1 MQGKLGIAIFASFA
15 FCCNG
20 CPPWVDEYVHFHA
33 QQRANAS
40 AKTLTYAALKPEHGA
55 GFGDRF
61 RAIIWGLRLASATDR
76 VFYVEIAQPFRLE
89 LAMSPANIRW
99 TGYATVQQFLLF
111 FPFFHKTSIH
121 VSFGFTVWDNEI
133 IVYIAEPAL
142 FGLGHG
148 KASNTRWVLS
158 PTPHCVTGSFW
169 KWTWKGIEH
178 KAGLEPDST
187 FRNRLF
193 LDVDR
198 RNRQTS
204 MVW

>member
-1 MQGKLGIAIFASFA
+1 MLVSRERGGDARGEPQVRVSHAAAGLATG
-15 FCCNG
+15 
-20 CPPWVDEYVHFHA
+20 VDLLC
-33 QQRANAS
+33 S
-40 AKTLTYAALKPEHGA
+40 SGA
-55 GFGDRF
+55 GGGETR
-61 RAIIWGLRLASATDR
+61 
-76 VFYVEIAQPFRLE
+76 YVVVE
-89 LAMSPANIRW
+89 LKV
-99 TGYATVQQFLLF
+99 GYATVQQFLLF
-111 FPFFHKTSIH
+111 FPFLHKTSIH

-178 KAGLEPDST
+178 KAGLEPDSI